1 MKVLSRNFLLAITA
15 AAVGG
20 IGFLAA
26 VPDPA
31 AAQDLDMNEIFRCH
45 PTEKVPVERCD
56 EARQLVLSNCTLCH
70 IFVPIVMQQFDEA
83 GWDSLIVRHREAN
96 RVDTL
101 SDEQVETIRDYL
113 AANFNPNYDP
123 PELPPELLENW
134 TSY

>member
-1 MKVLSRNFLLAITA
+1 MNVLRRYFLLAIA
-15 AAVGG
+15 AAALSGAG
-20 IGFLAA
+20 LFAA
-26 VPDPA
+26 PA
-31 AAQDLDMNEIFRCH
+31 PALAQDLDMNEIFRCY
-45 PTEKVPVERCD
+45 PTELVPEERCD
-56 EARQLVLSNCTLCH
+56 EARQLLLSNCTLCH

-101 SDEQVETIRDYL
+101 TDEQVETVRDYL